1 MTETKEK
8 KVAAKAPVKKA
19 EEKAPVA
26 KKAESKVD
34 APKASAAKK
43 SSAPKARP
51 SGPTIFVKRTGSPI
65 RRDARQREYLKGLGL
80 SKMNQVRELVD
91 TPEVRGLVR
100 KAQHMVQIVE
110 KA

>member
-1 MTETKEK
+1 MTEEKEK

-19 EEKAPVA
+19 PAKTVAA
-26 KKAESKVD
+26 KKTDVKAS
-34 APKASAAKK
+34 APKAEPKK
-43 SSAPKARP
+43 ASAPKARP

>member
-19 EEKAPVA
+19 EGKVPVA
-26 KKAESKVD
+26 KKAE
-34 APKASAAKK
+34 APKASAAAKK

>member
-1 MTETKEK
+1 MTEDTKEK

-19 EEKAPVA
+19 A
-26 KKAESKVD
+26 
-34 APKASAAKK
+34 APKASTAKTAAPAKTEAKK
-43 SSAPKARP
+43 PTAPKAKA

-80 SKMNQVRELVD
+80 SKMNQVRELID
-91 TPEVRGLVR
+91 TPEVRGIVR